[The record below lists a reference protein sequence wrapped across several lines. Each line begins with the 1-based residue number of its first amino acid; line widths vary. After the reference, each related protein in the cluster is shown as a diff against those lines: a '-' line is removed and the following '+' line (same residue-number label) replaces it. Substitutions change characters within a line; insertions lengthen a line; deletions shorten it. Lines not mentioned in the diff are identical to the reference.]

1 MFCILRE
8 DLNEIIENKVFDESY
23 LEMEKDDLS
32 EKGLYSSFVSTLVVN
47 SILDGNVF
55 QFGDSRYGIEF
66 LEELKKGE
74 VGSKQL
80 CLLSSCVREG
90 IKKTM
95 ELNLISEKENNLCES
110 LLDDYEKNGFYLPFM
125 GQID

>member
-23 LEMEKDDLS
+23 LEMDKDDLS

-74 VGSKQL
+74 VGTKQL

-95 ELNLISEKENNLCES
+95 ELDLISEREKNLCKA
-110 LLDDYEKNGFYLPFM
+110 LLSDYEENGFFLPFQ
-125 GQID
+125 GRLE

>member
-23 LEMEKDDLS
+23 LEMDQDDLR

-47 SILDGNVF
+47 TILDGNVF
-55 QFGDSRYGIEF
+55 QLGDSRYGIEF

-74 VGSKQL
+74 EAKKQL

-95 ELNLISEKENNLCES
+95 ELDLISEKEKNLCKA
-110 LLDDYEKNGFYLPFM
+110 LLSDYEKNGFYLPFQ
-125 GQID
+125 GQIE